1 MHFNAPALR
10 FTIPALTA
18 GALASVTTTA
28 TTTTT
33 TTTLVGGSEFARA

>member
-1 MHFNAPALR
+1 MHPITPAPR
-10 FTIPALTA
+10 SITALTA
-18 GALASVTTTA
+18 GVLASLSTTA

>member
-1 MHFNAPALR
+1 MYPDAPALR
-10 FTIPALTA
+10 FTTALMA
-18 GALASVTTTA
+18 GVPASVSTTA

>member
-1 MHFNAPALR
+1 MYSNTPALR
-10 FTIPALTA
+10 SITALPAGTPAFL
-18 GALASVTTTA
+18 STTA